1 MRKFLFLA
9 GCYGLASGLWAAPIY
24 NYTATSA
31 SVRAFDPYNFDL
43 MASAPGFLIPDVGGS
58 STGNPPRYSVGDT
71 IGLTVPLGP
80 IEGGALATVDFGG
93 IIEIVDASP
102 GGGLSGYAQATAD
115 QGSFVLPPNPAT
127 TYTFAARIT
136 GQFTASAG
144 ALNSC
149 GTDSKP
155 PCDALAVLSIDL
167 PGTLTIRLSQVGPGT
182 GTLYEL
188 DRIDFTSVPEPA
200 SMGLLLLGAGMCGT
214 VWLARRERAGRSS
227 R

>member
-1 MRKFLFLA
+1 MRQSLLFLA

-31 SVRAFDPYNFDL
+31 SVRASDPYNFDL

-127 TYTFAARIT
+127 TYTFPARIT
-136 GQFTASAG
+136 GQFTAHPY
-144 ALNSC
+144 NNC
-149 GTDSKP
+149 GTGSAP

-167 PGTLTIRLSQVGPGT
+167 PGTLTIALQPASPAPGAPYQLT
-182 GTLYEL
+182 
-188 DRIDFTSVPEPA
+188 RIDFTSVPEP
-200 SMGLLLLGAGMCGT
+200 SSVGLWLLGAGMCGT
-214 VWLARRERAGRSS
+214 AWLARRGRAGRSS
-227 R
+227 C